1 MILSGLFF
9 VTFVSVLGTF
19 GENLPTQDSGSLRL
33 GSSSSSRRGTSSTY
47 ISRRYR
53 HRKGTSDAS
62 PRGQCCLAWAE
73 RGLSDSATC
82 SVVIS
87 EIIMIVDENSS
98 ISSPPFLD
106 HERISRSHVR
116 NGGRTSSTHQPQII
130 NQTSESGNSSSTPP
144 SPPVSNSTLPIP
156 VAVNATSNST
166 IPLAR
171 GPLRHGKHNASLA
184 SPTPTV
190 VNEAG
195 NSTGSLPSNTS
206 NASAPLASTT
216 ATGDTTGL
224 GLKANTLNHNG
235 IYLGFLPDGGDAGGT
250 RQTMASINSV
260 VGKPSSTYGWY
271 GQAISGTLFDGAQ
284 LLAVMDD
291 VKKSNAIFQPAVMPM
306 KGWKGLTSSDNS
318 QAVAIAQV
326 MKKFTDQGIAVW
338 LRFAH
343 EMNYYQTDGTYR
355 FQSGMGSGSGSV
367 SEDVVDAE
375 RCFHGFYAQYA
386 PDDMATVDL
395 VGIDFYPKSLSTGKE
410 FINTMKAFHDQYAV
424 DGRKFAMVKLGTPA
438 DRLSWLSQVTSASSE
453 MKNYVSAAWF
463 NYNKGYD
470 YQIVSEQTP
479 SLTSEFKSF
488 LAA

>member
-19 GENLPTQDSGSLRL
+19 GDNLPTQDSGSLRL
-33 GSSSSSRRGTSSTY
+33 GSSSSRTRGASSTY

-53 HRKGTSDAS
+53 HRK
-62 PRGQCCLAWAE
+62 
-73 RGLSDSATC
+73 
-82 SVVIS
+82 VVIS
-87 EIIMIVDENSS
+87 EIIMIVDEIPS

-144 SPPVSNSTLPIP
+144 PPVSNSTLPIP

-166 IPLAR
+166 TPLGSGTSAAVNVS
-171 GPLRHGKHNASLA
+171 GKHNASLA

-206 NASAPLASTT
+206 TASAPLASAT
-216 ATGDTTGL
+216 ARGDTTGL

-271 GQAISGTLFDGAQ
+271 GQAISGILFDGAQ

-343 EMNYYQTDGTYR
+343 EMNYYQTDGTYVGNAAD
-355 FQSGMGSGSGSV
+355 FKAGWAAVAAACKSIAPEVKMWWTPNVASMAS
-367 SEDVVDAE
+367 
-375 RCFHGFYAQYA
+375 YAQYA
-386 PDDMATVDL
+386 PDDMTTVDL

-424 DGRKFAMVKLGTPA
+424 DGRKFAIGETGLGYAGTPA